1 MKPRLIVG
9 IVFMVLFT
17 SLVMYNFSQ
26 SISSFVDFEQAAML
40 DGNRIHVIGSWVRDE
55 PTSFS
60 RETMTFSFHMK
71 DESGNVR
78 RVMYAGPKPNNFE
91 QADQLVVIG
100 SMRNDVFFSTDM
112 LVKCPSK
119 YNDASSIEFVPAEFV
134 PAE

>member
-26 SISSFVDFEQAAML
+26 SISSYVDFEQASTL
-40 DGNRIHVIGSWVRDE
+40 DGNRIHVIGEWVRDE
-55 PTSFS
+55 PSSFS
-60 RETMTFSFHMK
+60 RETMTFSFTMK

-78 RVMYAGPKPNNFE
+78 QVRYAGPKPNNFE

-100 SMRNDVFFSTDM
+100 SMRNNVFHSSDM
-112 LVKCPSK
+112 LIKCPSK
-119 YNDASSIEFVPAEFV
+119 YNDASGMEFTAVE
-134 PAE
+134 